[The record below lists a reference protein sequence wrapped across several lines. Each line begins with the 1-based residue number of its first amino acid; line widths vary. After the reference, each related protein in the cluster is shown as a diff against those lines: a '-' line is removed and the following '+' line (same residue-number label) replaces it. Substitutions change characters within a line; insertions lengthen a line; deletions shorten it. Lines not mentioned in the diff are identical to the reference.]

1 MLLNYMLDPPIH
13 FIDDLVQFFIS
24 VKDFIVDE
32 LAIGFLFGGGRVS
45 EEVLLA
51 HFNQ

>member
-24 VKDFIVDE
+24 IENFVIDE
-32 LAIGFLFGGGRVS
+32 LAIGFLFGSGWVS
-45 EEVLLA
+45 EEILLA